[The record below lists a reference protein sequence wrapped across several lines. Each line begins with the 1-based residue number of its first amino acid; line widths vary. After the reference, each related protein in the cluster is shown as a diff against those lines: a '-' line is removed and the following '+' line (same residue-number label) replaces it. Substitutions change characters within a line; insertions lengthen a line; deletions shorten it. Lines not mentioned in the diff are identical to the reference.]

1 MSAFGKRTLR
11 QENLNLEGALF
22 DNTPPPMRLAPVRLS
37 AAPQKVNAGKKIA
50 ESAAAALRAS
60 VAAAETAAS
69 AAAKSAA
76 EAKESAEMAH
86 QEVERVVTTKNKTSK
101 NEKDNNFQKLENV
114 IRSAKS
120 AAEAK
125 ESAEMAHQEAERAVT
140 TKKKNKTCKNEKY
153 VYLDEKDNNF
163 QKLENVIRS
172 AKSAAEAKESAE
184 MAHQEAEKVVTTKN
198 KTCKNEKYVYLDEKD
213 ENFQKLEN
221 VSRSLELVKF
231 FVSTY
236 DTPNILILP
245 SANGYE
251 GTLLTLALQNNFK
264 GVNINSEIVKYLIN
278 EGVDTSYKE
287 QIRKNTALHYA
298 AIAEI
303 PQINPPSNPNLECVK
318 LILTCPQ
325 TNLFAENAEGFTPR
339 KLLTNMLDRGTRINR
354 NQKEHVEVENFLIG
368 LEKQRGG
375 RKGTRHIRKN
385 KNKNKNKKSRKY
397 TRRN

>member
-86 QEVERVVTTKNKTSK
+86 QE
-101 NEKDNNFQKLENV
+101 
-114 IRSAKS
+114 
-120 AAEAK
+120 
-125 ESAEMAHQEAERAVT
+125 
-140 TKKKNKTCKNEKY
+140 
-153 VYLDEKDNNF
+153 
-163 QKLENVIRS
+163 
-172 AKSAAEAKESAE
+172 
-184 MAHQEAEKVVTTKN
+184 AEKVVTTKN

-213 ENFQKLEN
+213 ENFPKLQD

-236 DTPNILILP
+236 DTPNIFILP

-385 KNKNKNKKSRKY
+385 KNKNKKSRKY

>member
-60 VAAAETAAS
+60 IAAAETAAS

-86 QEVERVVTTKNKTSK
+86 QE
-101 NEKDNNFQKLENV
+101 
-114 IRSAKS
+114 
-120 AAEAK
+120 
-125 ESAEMAHQEAERAVT
+125 AER
-140 TKKKNKTCKNEKY
+140 
-153 VYLDEKDNNF
+153 
-163 QKLENVIRS
+163 
-172 AKSAAEAKESAE
+172 
-184 MAHQEAEKVVTTKN
+184 VVTTKN

-385 KNKNKNKKSRKY
+385 KNKNKKSRKY

>member
-60 VAAAETAAS
+60 IAAAETAAS
-69 AAAKSAA
+69 AA
-76 EAKESAEMAH
+76 
-86 QEVERVVTTKNKTSK
+86 
-101 NEKDNNFQKLENV
+101 
-114 IRSAKS
+114 AKS

-153 VYLDEKDNNF
+153 VYLDEKD
-163 QKLENVIRS
+163 
-172 AKSAAEAKESAE
+172 
-184 MAHQEAEKVVTTKN
+184 
-198 KTCKNEKYVYLDEKD
+198 
-213 ENFQKLEN
+213 ENFPKLQD

-236 DTPNILILP
+236 DTPNIFILP

-325 TNLFAENAEGFTPR
+325 TNLFAQNAEGFTPR

-354 NQKEHVEVENFLIG
+354 NQKEHVEVENFLLG

-385 KNKNKNKKSRKY
+385 KNKNKKSRKY

>member
-69 AAAKSAA
+69 AAAKYAA

-86 QEVERVVTTKNKTSK
+86 QEVERVVTTKNKTS
-101 NEKDNNFQKLENV
+101 
-114 IRSAKS
+114 
-120 AAEAK
+120 
-125 ESAEMAHQEAERAVT
+125 
-140 TKKKNKTCKNEKY
+140 
-153 VYLDEKDNNF
+153 
-163 QKLENVIRS
+163 
-172 AKSAAEAKESAE
+172 
-184 MAHQEAEKVVTTKN
+184 
-198 KTCKNEKYVYLDEKD
+198 KNEKYVYLDEKD

-385 KNKNKNKKSRKY
+385 KNKNKKSRKY

>member
-76 EAKESAEMAH
+76 EAKESAEIAH

-101 NEKDNNFQKLENV
+101 N
-114 IRSAKS
+114 
-120 AAEAK
+120 
-125 ESAEMAHQEAERAVT
+125 
-140 TKKKNKTCKNEKY
+140 
-153 VYLDEKDNNF
+153 EKDNNF

-213 ENFQKLEN
+213 ENFPKLQD

-236 DTPNILILP
+236 DTPNIFILP

-354 NQKEHVEVENFLIG
+354 NQKEHVEVENFLLG

>member
-69 AAAKSAA
+69 AAAKYAA

-101 NEKDNNFQKLENV
+101 NEK
-114 IRSAKS
+114 
-120 AAEAK
+120 
-125 ESAEMAHQEAERAVT
+125 
-140 TKKKNKTCKNEKY
+140 Y
-153 VYLDEKDNNF
+153 VYLDEKDN
-163 QKLENVIRS
+163 
-172 AKSAAEAKESAE
+172 
-184 MAHQEAEKVVTTKN
+184 
-198 KTCKNEKYVYLDEKD
+198 
-213 ENFQKLEN
+213 NFQKLEN

-236 DTPNILILP
+236 DTPNIFILP

>member
-69 AAAKSAA
+69 AAAKYAA

-101 NEKDNNFQKLENV
+101 NEK
-114 IRSAKS
+114 
-120 AAEAK
+120 
-125 ESAEMAHQEAERAVT
+125 
-140 TKKKNKTCKNEKY
+140 
-153 VYLDEKDNNF
+153 
-163 QKLENVIRS
+163 
-172 AKSAAEAKESAE
+172 
-184 MAHQEAEKVVTTKN
+184 
-198 KTCKNEKYVYLDEKD
+198 YVYLDEKD
-213 ENFQKLEN
+213 ENFPKLQD

-236 DTPNILILP
+236 DTPNIFILP

-325 TNLFAENAEGFTPR
+325 TNLFAQNAEGFTPR

-354 NQKEHVEVENFLIG
+354 NQKEHVEVENFLLG

-385 KNKNKNKKSRKY
+385 KNKNKKSRKY

>member
-69 AAAKSAA
+69 AAAKYAA

-86 QEVERVVTTKNKTSK
+86 QEVERVVTTKNKTS
-101 NEKDNNFQKLENV
+101 
-114 IRSAKS
+114 
-120 AAEAK
+120 
-125 ESAEMAHQEAERAVT
+125 
-140 TKKKNKTCKNEKY
+140 KNEKY

-184 MAHQEAEKVVTTKN
+184 MAHQEAERVVTTKN

-385 KNKNKNKKSRKY
+385 KNKNKKSRKY

>member
-60 VAAAETAAS
+60 IAAAETAAS
-69 AAAKSAA
+69 AAAKY
-76 EAKESAEMAH
+76 
-86 QEVERVVTTKNKTSK
+86 
-101 NEKDNNFQKLENV
+101 
-114 IRSAKS
+114 

-163 QKLENVIRS
+163 QKLENV
-172 AKSAAEAKESAE
+172 
-184 MAHQEAEKVVTTKN
+184 
-198 KTCKNEKYVYLDEKD
+198 
-213 ENFQKLEN
+213 
-221 VSRSLELVKF
+221 SRSLELVKF

-236 DTPNILILP
+236 DTPNIFILP

-325 TNLFAENAEGFTPR
+325 TNLFAQNAEGFTPR

-354 NQKEHVEVENFLIG
+354 NQKEHVEVENFLLG

-385 KNKNKNKKSRKY
+385 KNKNKKSRKY

>member
-60 VAAAETAAS
+60 IAAAETAAS
-69 AAAKSAA
+69 AA
-76 EAKESAEMAH
+76 
-86 QEVERVVTTKNKTSK
+86 
-101 NEKDNNFQKLENV
+101 
-114 IRSAKS
+114 AKS

-163 QKLENVIRS
+163 QKLENV
-172 AKSAAEAKESAE
+172 
-184 MAHQEAEKVVTTKN
+184 
-198 KTCKNEKYVYLDEKD
+198 
-213 ENFQKLEN
+213 
-221 VSRSLELVKF
+221 SRSLELVKF

-236 DTPNILILP
+236 DTPNIFILP

-325 TNLFAENAEGFTPR
+325 TNLFAQNAEGFTPR

-354 NQKEHVEVENFLIG
+354 NQKEHVEVENFLLG

-385 KNKNKNKKSRKY
+385 KNKNKKSRKY

>member
-11 QENLNLEGALF
+11 QENLEGALF

-86 QEVERVVTTKNKTSK
+86 QE
-101 NEKDNNFQKLENV
+101 
-114 IRSAKS
+114 
-120 AAEAK
+120 
-125 ESAEMAHQEAERAVT
+125 AER
-140 TKKKNKTCKNEKY
+140 
-153 VYLDEKDNNF
+153 
-163 QKLENVIRS
+163 
-172 AKSAAEAKESAE
+172 
-184 MAHQEAEKVVTTKN
+184 VVTTKN

-213 ENFQKLEN
+213 ENFPKLQD
-221 VSRSLELVKF
+221 VSQSLEAVKF

-236 DTPNILILP
+236 NTPNIFILP

-385 KNKNKNKKSRKY
+385 KNKNKKSRKY